1 MATAFQAEH
10 ATEPCRWPTREEL
23 TEKLHAA
30 RRAAATA
37 RDTAEG
43 VTADAVAKVRRHPL
57 RALGAA
63 MIGGAVIG
71 SAAGLFAGFFMRP
84 RRRRWEW

>member
-1 MATAFQAEH
+1 MATALHAEQ
-10 ATEPCRWPTREEL
+10 PCASHKWPTREEI
-23 TEKLHAA
+23 EESVRAA
-30 RRAAATA
+30 RRAMTSA
-37 RDTAEG
+37 RNTAED
-43 VTADAVAKVRRHPL
+43 VASDAVAKVRRHPL